1 MIISF
6 FYDFFFYMLNEIKK
20 NILTGTFHMT
30 KPKCMTTYP
39 TTHTIK
45 KTGGEKNNNGYIILS
60 FGESSKISN

>member
-6 FYDFFFYMLNEIKK
+6 FYDFLFYMLNEIKK

-39 TTHTIK
+39 TTHNK
-45 KTGGEKNNNGYIILS
+45 KNRRK
-60 FGESSKISN
+60 KITTAT